1 MIFLFFG
8 SQLPVSGL
16 PQITTQVTIFL
27 VQSQLTKICSKSTI
41 DTLKEKEQ
49 SMFKVNNKGARTTL
63 RSSVC
68 LDHFKHEL
76 FFSSVYFTICFE
88 NVNVW

>member
-41 DTLKEKEQ
+41 DTLKKKEQ

-76 FFSSVYFTICFE
+76 FFRVFILLFALRM
-88 NVNVW
+88 